1 VTDISAM
8 AIEWLPSGKPMVITE
23 PASSAVVTART
34 RMLDV
39 VPRLSVPDLPG
50 LAALVAD
57 QLDRDPAR
65 AARAGLVDYYLGD
78 TTPGAATKSF
88 LDACTRVIFE
98 RDEAWA
104 VVSGRGP
111 AGP

>member
-1 VTDISAM
+1 M
-8 AIEWLPSGKPMVITE
+8 PIEWLPSGRPMVITE
-23 PASSAVVTART
+23 PVSGAVVTART

-39 VPRLSVPDLPG
+39 VPRLSVSDLPG

-57 QLDRDPAR
+57 HLDRDPTRDAR
-65 AARAGLVDYYLGD
+65 SELIDYYLGD
-78 TTPGAATKSF
+78 TSPGAATKKF
-88 LDACTRVIFE
+88 LDACTRVIAA

-104 VVSGRGP
+104 AVTARGP